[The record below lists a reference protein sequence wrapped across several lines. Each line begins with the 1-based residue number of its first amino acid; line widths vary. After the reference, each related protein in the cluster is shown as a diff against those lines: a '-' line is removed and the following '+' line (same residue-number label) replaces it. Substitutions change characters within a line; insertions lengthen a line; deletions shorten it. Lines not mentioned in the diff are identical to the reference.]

1 MFTPGDNPI
10 RVVDGQKVKCPSKYE
25 YILSDVSKSDA
36 GRTEDTVMHKGKVGQ
51 TVSLNVGWE
60 FLTTSEL
67 SRLLKQFDKE
77 YIRLEYLDAK
87 AGDFLTSEFYV
98 SDRTSPMYN
107 SELDKWESL
116 EFSIIKRSGK

>member
-10 RVVDGQKVKCPSKYE
+10 RLVDGQKVKCPSKYE

-36 GRTEDTVMHKGKVGQ
+36 GRTEDTVMHKGK
-51 TVSLNVGWE
+51 VGWE